1 MRSRFLVAAFS
12 LLLCG
17 TSLAQSSGG
26 PSAEDV
32 KKAGDEFD
40 LGKRSYKSKN
50 WVEAAEH
57 FEAAD
62 SLAPSAVALEW
73 AMKARDKADQPDRA
87 ATLASILISRHPDQ
101 SKTAEALVKK
111 ARQKLGEVKVH
122 CEPACGLVI
131 GTKLVPGGAATD
143 RTLYLTPG
151 PAELRASWSGGRSKS
166 APVQPAKGS
175 SVEVSFTA
183 PTEEKPA
190 PTEPAGAGAVA
201 GTGTPTEKGT
211 SSSSSSTTS
220 SNQPAEKDTAKVDT
234 GSGLPPAVFFIG
246 AGLSVIAGGV
256 TVWSGLDTQNNPGK
270 DKVRQDCVGLGEDCP
285 TYQDG
290 LDRER
295 RTNILLGVTGGL
307 TLTTIVIGAFFTNW
321 SGGSSEKKTAAHVE
335 PWVGL
340 GSMGARGRF

>member
-1 MRSRFLVAAFS
+1 MRSRFLVAAFA
-12 LLLCG
+12 LLLSG

-73 AMKARDKADQPDRA
+73 AMKARDKADQDDRA
-87 ATLASILISRHPDQ
+87 ATLASIIMTRYPDQ
-101 SKTAEALVKK
+101 SKNAEALVKRT
-111 ARQKLGEVKVH
+111 RQKLGEVKVH

-131 GTKLVPGGAATD
+131 GTKLVPGGPATD
-143 RTLYLTPG
+143 RTLFLTPG

-183 PTEEKPA
+183 PPEDKTPA
-190 PTEPAGAGAVA
+190 TEPAATGAGAVA
-201 GTGTPTEKGT
+201 TGGSNAASNGSSG
-211 SSSSSSTTS
+211 SSSSSSKPPEEDK
-220 SNQPAEKDTAKVDT
+220 QKLDT

-256 TVWSGLDTQNNPGK
+256 TVWSGLDAQNNPGK
-270 DKVRQDCVGLGEDCP
+270 DKVREDCAGLGEDCP

-290 LDRER
+290 LDRQR

-307 TLTTIVIGAFFTNW
+307 SLTTIVIGAFFTNW
-321 SGGSSEKKTAAHVE
+321 SGGSSEKKSAHHVE

>member
-12 LLLCG
+12 LLLSG
-17 TSLAQSSGG
+17 TSLAQSGG

-73 AMKARDKADQPDRA
+73 AMKARDKADQDDRA
-87 ATLASILISRHPDQ
+87 ATLASIIIARFPDQ
-101 SKTAEALVKK
+101 AKNAEALVK
-111 ARQKLGEVKVH
+111 RTRPKLGEVKVH

-143 RTLYLTPG
+143 RTLFLTPG

-166 APVQPAKGS
+166 APVQSAKGS

-183 PTEEKPA
+183 PPEEKTPT
-190 PTEPAGAGAVA
+190 TEPVATGAGAAAA
-201 GTGTPTEKGT
+201 GASNTT
-211 SSSSSSTTS
+211 SNGSSGSSSSSTKPP
-220 SNQPAEKDTAKVDT
+220 QEDKQKLDT

-246 AGLSVIAGGV
+246 ASLSVIAGGV

-270 DKVRQDCVGLGEDCP
+270 DKVREECAGQGEDCP
-285 TYQDG
+285 AYQDG
-290 LDRER
+290 LDRQR

-307 TLTTIVIGAFFTNW
+307 TFTTIVIGAFFTNW
-321 SGGSSEKKTAAHVE
+321 SGGSSEKKSAHVE